1 MTMICLMIF
10 MVSPLFTIVS
20 MFRMGMAI
28 QASFLWSIVHT
39 IRIEETHSPI
49 MVTIDM
55 NRTIGIVGVLGPI
68 SGASIG
74 ILL

>member
-1 MTMICLMIF
+1 
-10 MVSPLFTIVS
+10 
-20 MFRMGMAI
+20 MAI

-55 NRTIGIVGVLGPI
+55 NWTIGIVGVLGLI
-68 SGASIG
+68 GGALIG
-74 ILL
+74 FLL